1 MVNTGFI
8 VCCVAGHKLPIVV
21 LSIKR
26 LYNVALSVIFNQLT
40 LKSRIKTF
48 KVVDENANNSLIAE
62 QRCLIGIEGE
72 RYIAMTVI

>member
-21 LSIKR
+21 LSNR

-40 LKSRIKTF
+40 LKSPIKTF
-48 KVVDENANNSLIAE
+48 KVVDYNANNSLIAE